1 MIVKGVICLSFI
13 EYNWSEINGT
23 YLKYTTRKVL
33 TCVYIY
39 ETITIIKVMN
49 IPIIPKG
56 FLVPLCGGGAS
67 LDKIS
72 FGEKLSEKVI
82 FEFDDKKPPKKREF
96 QAGKWDTH
104 TVVLR
109 HKWTY
114 YVSGAERILL
124 WLQCTVW
131 GGKWQNCVGPCK
143 PEWEFR
149 FYSKHRESLEGTM

>member
-1 MIVKGVICLSFI
+1 M
-13 EYNWSEINGT
+13 
-23 YLKYTTRKVL
+23 

-109 HKWTY
+109 HK
-114 YVSGAERILL
+114 
-124 WLQCTVW
+124 
-131 GGKWQNCVGPCK
+131 
-143 PEWEFR
+143 
-149 FYSKHRESLEGTM
+149 